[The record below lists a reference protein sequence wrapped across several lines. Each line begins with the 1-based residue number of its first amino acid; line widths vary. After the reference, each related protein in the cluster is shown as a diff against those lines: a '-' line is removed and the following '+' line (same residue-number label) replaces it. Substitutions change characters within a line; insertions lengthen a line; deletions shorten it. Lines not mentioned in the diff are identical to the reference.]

1 MNTGMH
7 AVTARQSQ
15 CQSQRGLGAIAA
27 IVVLVMLS
35 ALAASI
41 VRMTW
46 SSQMASAN
54 DIAAARAEQAAQ
66 AGVEWGLYQVQ
77 RGAWKGC
84 TAATQTLDLR
94 AGLGMWVTVS
104 CSSPALAYVE
114 GGNDQGAARS
124 TRIYTVDAVACNG
137 TATCPDANSIG
148 QPGHVERR
156 LQASVSDVQAQP

>member
-1 MNTGMH
+1 MNAH
-7 AVTARQSQ
+7 PKQHRQQ
-15 CQSQRGLGAIAA
+15 GLGAIAA

-41 VRMTW
+41 LRMTW
-46 SSQMASAN
+46 STQLASAN
-54 DIAAARAEQAAQ
+54 DIAAARADQAAQ

-77 RGAWKGC
+77 RGSWQGC
-84 TAATQTLDLR
+84 TTASQTLDLR

-104 CSSPALAYVE
+104 CSAPAQAYVE

-124 TRIYTVDAVACNG
+124 IRIYTVDAVACNG
-137 TATCPDANSIG
+137 TASCPDADSIAH
-148 QPGHVERR
+148 PGHVERR

>member
-1 MNTGMH
+1 MKPH
-7 AVTARQSQ
+7 PQQHLRHLLHH
-15 CQSQRGLGAIAA
+15 QRGLGAIAA

-35 ALAASI
+35 ALGASI
-41 VRMTW
+41 LRMTW
-46 SSQMASAN
+46 STQLASAN

-66 AGVEWGLYQVQ
+66 AGVEWGLFQVQ
-77 RGAWKGC
+77 RGSWQGC
-84 TAATQTLDLR
+84 TAASQTLDLR

-104 CSSPALAYVE
+104 CSAPAQAYVE

-137 TATCPDANSIG
+137 TASCPDANSIA